1 MNFIIARIS
10 WVILLLSFLYSIL
23 GLTETLVEIA
33 TYMDLFLLIQGI
45 GTGAVLVL
53 LYIKMKSPAEI
64 STVFVIALFMGS
76 AGLDW
81 LLLHYSPHFFG
92 YFIFP
97 LLSLHWLVFVIALL
111 FFWFTLIKAKPA

>member
-1 MNFIIARIS
+1 M
-10 WVILLLSFLYSIL
+10 
-23 GLTETLVEIA
+23 EIA

-64 STVFVIALFMGS
+64 STLFVIALFMGS

-81 LLLHYSPHFFG
+81 LLLHYSPYFLG
-92 YFIFP
+92 YLIFP

-111 FFWFTLIKAKPA
+111 FFWFTLLRTKSA